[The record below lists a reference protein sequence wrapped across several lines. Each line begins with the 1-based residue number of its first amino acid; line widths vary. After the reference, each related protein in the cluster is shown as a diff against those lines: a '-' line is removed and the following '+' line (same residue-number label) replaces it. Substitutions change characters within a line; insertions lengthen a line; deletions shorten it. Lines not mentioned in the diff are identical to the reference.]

1 MKASRLRSCRRLA
14 FLLGLLGT
22 GWGCSADPPASTDAA
37 EEADAD
43 DAEPAPVCPPGAALV
58 PVASVDYVAGGA
70 PSRVSIAADG
80 REILLVSPSYDEY
93 GSIHSALSGL
103 RTRATTT
110 TLEVG
115 AELPFSGVPIRCD
128 DYSGNFRLAGGDG
141 YAVAWQSF
149 IWNDIDLNPW
159 DPHELIHVADPTR
172 TCIYHLGYGWGDGA
186 PCGAILE
193 AWNGDASTLR
203 YVTDIARSGETWTV
217 MAAEALDACPP
228 GSPAFPSPFCGC
240 HDGYRTPPEP
250 ALLTSLRLYSVVPPP
265 QEPVSGPHLT
275 WSYDFSPHVGA
286 SVAVLRG
293 DGAGVRLA
301 FSERAPDG
309 DPSAGWRIE
318 VRSFDWTVGREP
330 VAVLRV
336 PADALGV
343 AGPLEVADLLVVGD
357 DIILAF
363 FAGTL
368 GAERTAHLAVV
379 PRDFDPAG
387 GTVRTSSFGTCLRS
401 IRLAAAQHSALMVG
415 LCREDLTDLHSPG
428 TAVFW
433 QAAEPA
439 ALLDAATPSFRIE
452 PGPGRTRICQA
463 EPAATDAGSYGLAV
477 VECNESGA
485 SCDITLRLIGCP

>member
-1 MKASRLRSCRRLA
+1 M
-14 FLLGLLGT
+14 LLGLLGT
-22 GWGCSADPPASTDAA
+22 GWGCSAGPPPSTDAA

-43 DAEPAPVCPPGAALV
+43 HAEPAPVCPPGAALV
-58 PVASVDYVAGGA
+58 PVASVEFVSDIPGTRASVASNG
-70 PSRVSIAADG
+70 S
-80 REILLVSPSYDEY
+80 ELLLTASVTNSTMW
-93 GSIHSALSGL
+93 GL
-103 RTRATTT
+103 RANATTT
-110 TLEVG
+110 TLEPG
-115 AELPFSGVPIRCD
+115 AELPFSGVPIRGD

-141 YAVAWQSF
+141 YAVTWQSF

-159 DPHELIHVADPTR
+159 DPHEMIHVADPTR
-172 TCIYHLGYGWGDGA
+172 TCIYYLGYGWGDGA

-217 MAAEALDACPP
+217 MAAEALEACPAGPPPYSMP
-228 GSPAFPSPFCGC
+228 GDCGC
-240 HDGYRTPPEP
+240 HYGYRTPPDP

-265 QEPVSGPHLT
+265 QEPVSGPQQM

-301 FSERAPDG
+301 FSERSPAG

-343 AGPLEVADLLVVGD
+343 AGPLEIADLLVAGD